1 MNFGQSIEDN
11 NEGNPYSQFKYV
23 FSTGTYIDSLKLNVK
38 VKDALENKTDNFVSV
53 MLYEINEKFNDST
66 IYKEA
71 PRYVTNTLDSLKIV
85 TIDNIKAGKY
95 LLIALKD
102 NGNNKFNP
110 SSDKIG
116 FQNYPITIPNDTLF
130 ELDLFK
136 EKLKFKALKP
146 TQASG
151 NKIIMGYEGSPKNI
165 KVTLKNG
172 VDIIPNIVTKL
183 PKKDS
188 VQVWFKPIK
197 TDSVTVSIEKDN
209 FYKNFTVKLKNL
221 KKDTLSLSPLFSGLL
236 PFRER
241 FGLVSATPLL
251 NFDVSKISIM
261 NKDSLAVDF
270 KMDYDEFEQKLILD
284 FKKEELENYKIKF
297 LPGALTDY
305 FDKQNDTLKYNY
317 TTKNSSEYGNLK
329 VILENVKR
337 FPVIIELT
345 DKDGKVKETSFT
357 ELNSSVEFLAIE
369 PNKYWI
375 RVIYDDNKNKEW
387 DAGDFI
393 EKRQS
398 EEVIYFPKEIEV
410 RANWDV
416 EQPFSL
422 GAK

>member
-1 MNFGQSIEDN
+1 
-11 NEGNPYSQFKYV
+11 
-23 FSTGTYIDSLKLNVK
+23 
-38 VKDALENKTDNFVSV
+38 
-53 MLYEINEKFNDST
+53 
-66 IYKEA
+66 
-71 PRYVTNTLDSLKIV
+71 
-85 TIDNIKAGKY
+85 
-95 LLIALKD
+95 
-102 NGNNKFNP
+102 
-110 SSDKIG
+110 
-116 FQNYPITIPNDTLF
+116 
-130 ELDLFK
+130 
-136 EKLKFKALKP
+136 
-146 TQASG
+146 
-151 NKIIMGYEGSPKNI
+151 MGYEGSPKNI

-172 VDIIPNIVTKL
+172 VDIIPNMVTKL

-221 KKDTLSLSPLFSGLL
+221 KKDTLSLSPLFSGSL

-251 NFDVSKISIM
+251 NFDVSKISIL

-345 DKDGKVKETSFT
+345 DKDGKVKATAYT
-357 ELNSSVEFLAIE
+357 ENNPIVEFLALE
-369 PNKYWI
+369 PDKYTLRI
-375 RVIYDDNKNKEW
+375 IYDDNKNKVW
-387 DAGDFI
+387 DAGNFM